1 MKKYAKD
8 GPFLKKEIMRRK
20 KGEEGSKKMEK
31 ETLSRIKDGLLLSK
45 EMAQRSNREN
55 EIS

>member
-1 MKKYAKD
+1 MKKEAKD
-8 GPFLKKEIMRRK
+8 GPFLKIEIMRRK

>member
-1 MKKYAKD
+1 
-8 GPFLKKEIMRRK
+8 MRRK

>member
-1 MKKYAKD
+1 MKKEAKD

>member
-1 MKKYAKD
+1 MKKEAKD
-8 GPFLKKEIMRRK
+8 GPFLKIEIMRRTN
-20 KGEEGSKKMEK
+20 GEEGSKKMEK